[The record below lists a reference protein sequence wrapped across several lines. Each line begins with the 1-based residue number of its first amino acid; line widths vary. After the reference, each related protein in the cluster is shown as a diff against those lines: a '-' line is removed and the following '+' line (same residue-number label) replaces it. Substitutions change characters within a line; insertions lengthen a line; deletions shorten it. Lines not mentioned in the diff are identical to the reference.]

1 MAVGC
6 EARSSTPEAA
16 GSAPAPSPGAVA
28 ARGRLEPR
36 GHVLRVAGPSDF
48 VVVVGRLV
56 VAEGD
61 RVQIGQVLAFT
72 DTYAS
77 RQATAAGLRPRIQA
91 QKAAIVGLEAQLE
104 NARVEDRR
112 SVTLSEKGILADTD
126 RDASRTKRQVAEAG
140 LEEARAQLSAVQA
153 DLVTAEAQVE
163 LATVRS
169 PRTAVVLKIH
179 AHAGER
185 VSSEGILE
193 LGTTDQMY
201 VIAEVYETDVTRV
214 RPGQRARIHSRALSQ
229 DLTGTVERLGLKV
242 GRLTNLGTDPT
253 LKSDARV
260 VDVEIR
266 LDDSAAAAAL
276 TNLEVEVLIGV

>member
-1 MAVGC
+1 
-6 EARSSTPEAA
+6 
-16 GSAPAPSPGAVA
+16 
-28 ARGRLEPR
+28 
-36 GHVLRVAGPSDF
+36 LRVAGPSDF
-48 VVVVGRLV
+48 VVVVGRLA

-61 RVQIGQVLAFT
+61 RIQVGQVLAFT

-77 RQATAAGLRPRIQA
+77 REATKAGLRPRIQA
-91 QKAAIVGLEAQLE
+91 QKASIAGLEAQLE
-104 NARVEDRR
+104 NARIEDRR
-112 SVTLSEKGILADTD
+112 SVTLSRQGILADTD
-126 RDASRTKRQVAEAG
+126 RDAARTKRQVAEAN
-140 LEEARAQLSAVQA
+140 LEEARAQLRAVQA

-169 PRTAVVLKIH
+169 PRNGVVLKIH
-179 AHAGER
+179 AHAAER
-185 VSSEGILE
+185 VGPEGILE

-201 VIAEVYETDVTRV
+201 AIAEVYETDVTRV
-214 RPGQRARIHSRALSQ
+214 RPGQRARIHSPALPQ

-266 LDDSAAAAAL
+266 LDDSVAAAAL
-276 TNLEVEVLIGV
+276 TNLEVDVLIGG